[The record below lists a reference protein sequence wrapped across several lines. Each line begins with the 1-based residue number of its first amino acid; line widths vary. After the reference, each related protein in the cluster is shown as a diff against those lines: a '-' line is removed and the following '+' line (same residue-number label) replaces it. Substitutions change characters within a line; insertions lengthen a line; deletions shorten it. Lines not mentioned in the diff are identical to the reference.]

1 MKFPVNNQRP
11 KLTKKESNMKT
22 MKTLLITTCTAA
34 LLALVSG
41 CATTKQTEDL
51 LSAAGFK
58 AQPATTQAQQAHL
71 KSLPAHKVSSVQKG
85 GKQYFVYPD
94 VAHNVLYV
102 GQEAQYQEYRKLRQQ
117 EEEQVH
123 PADQTEFNAALWGDW

>member
-1 MKFPVNNQRP
+1 MK
-11 KLTKKESNMKT
+11 KIT
-22 MKTLLITTCTAA
+22 TLLTTLNAIV

-58 AQPATTQAQQAHL
+58 PQPATTPEQQAHL
-71 KSLPAHKVSSVQKG
+71 KALPAHKVSSVQRD

-94 VAHNVLYV
+94 VAHNVLYI
-102 GQEAQYQEYRKLRQQ
+102 GSSDQYQEYQRLRKQQ
-117 EEEQVH
+117 QLAEEQNT
-123 PADQTEFNAALWGDW
+123 PAEQMQINWSVWGGW